1 MSAKSW
7 HPFLP
12 WLNIKICFCS
22 HDTCIFVTVKGKTDT
37 NGYPFEQLNRS
48 LSVRHPF
55 ERLKKSVQSVR
66 QTVRTVCISVR
77 NTLASVR
84 TPKKIRSKR
93 STNRSN
99 GLHIRSKY
107 ISIRSKY
114 CDIRSPTKSVHSE
127 NCGIRSNGL
136 TPVLFI
142 RSKGENCTRCFSTV
156 IQCSRRNVAI
166 HVHVTK
172 S

>member
-1 MSAKSW
+1 M
-7 HPFLP
+7 H
-12 WLNIKICFCS
+12 IC
-22 HDTCIFVTVKGKTDT
+22 DRERQ
-37 NGYPFEQLNRS
+37 NGHKR
-48 LSVRHPF
+48 LSVRTAKPF
-55 ERLKKSVQSVR
+55 VIRSS
-66 QTVRTVCISVR
+66 
-77 NTLASVR
+77 SVR
-84 TPKKIRSKR
+84 TPEKIRSKR

-114 CDIRSPTKSVHSE
+114 CDIRSNGFSIRSPTKSVRSE

>member
-7 HPFLP
+7 QPFLQ
-12 WLNIKICFCS
+12 WLNIKIFFCS

-37 NGYPFEQLNRS
+37 NGYPFEQVNRS

-55 ERLKKSVQSVR
+55 ERL
-66 QTVRTVCISVR
+66 
-77 NTLASVR
+77 
-84 TPKKIRSKR
+84 KKIRSKR

-114 CDIRSPTKSVHSE
+114 CDIRSNGFSIRSPTKSVRSE